1 MPELRRLRYAVAV
14 ADELNFT
21 RAAERLGVS
30 QQVLSEQIRRL
41 EDELGLQVFD
51 RTTRQVR
58 VTSHGRQILDEA
70 RAVVGAADALRDRAR
85 RLASAQAGVVR
96 LGYSRSTAFDTAP
109 RLVSAVTEARPD
121 LRVEVREV
129 PSRQLPQAV
138 RDGDVDVALSR
149 WADDTDQLFAHTLRR
164 LRSGMILRAGDAL
177 AGRAEVALGDLAG
190 RSLVMHRRED
200 APARHHATLAAC
212 AEAGVE
218 PEIVTA
224 RLPFDPLFTDVAE
237 GRGVQIAS
245 ESIRGALP
253 AGLTWVPLASGPRA
267 AGGPALGP
275 CAGASGARCGPRRGP
290 GLGRRAAVS
299 AQGLQRAQCAGSVA
313 RSPSSRG
320 RGRRRAQRA
329 QPSTSTATQSVGAAH
344 AAHGRPRS
352 AATAP

>member
-1 MPELRRLRYAVAV
+1 VPELRRLRYAVAV

-85 RLASAQAGVVR
+85 RLASAQAGVVG

-109 RLVSAVTEARPD
+109 LVSAVTEARPE

-129 PSRQLPQAV
+129 PSRQLPHAV
-138 RDGDVDVALSR
+138 RDGEVDVALSR

-164 LRSGMILRAGDAL
+164 LRSGVILRAGDAL

-200 APARHHATLAAC
+200 APARHDATLAAC

-218 PEIVTA
+218 PELVTA

-253 AGLTWVPLASGPRA
+253 AGLTWVPLASGVLEQRVDLLWDPARA
-267 AGGPALGP
+267 HPARDAFLDEARAW
-275 CAGASGARCGPRRGP
+275 AGA
-290 GLGRRAAVS
+290 
-299 AQGLQRAQCAGSVA
+299 QR
-313 RSPSSRG
+313 
-320 RGRRRAQRA
+320 
-329 QPSTSTATQSVGAAH
+329 
-344 AAHGRPRS
+344 
-352 AATAP
+352 

>member
-21 RAAERLGVS
+21 RAAARLGVS

-109 RLVSAVTEARPD
+109 LVSAVTEARPE

-164 LRSGMILRAGDAL
+164 LRSGVILRAGDAL

-200 APARHHATLAAC
+200 APARHDATLAAC

-253 AGLTWVPLASGPRA
+253 AGLTWVPLASGVLEQRVDLLWDPARA
-267 AGGPALGP
+267 HPTRDAFLDEARAW
-275 CAGASGARCGPRRGP
+275 AGA
-290 GLGRRAAVS
+290 
-299 AQGLQRAQCAGSVA
+299 QR
-313 RSPSSRG
+313 
-320 RGRRRAQRA
+320 
-329 QPSTSTATQSVGAAH
+329 
-344 AAHGRPRS
+344 
-352 AATAP
+352 

>member
-1 MPELRRLRYAVAV
+1 VPELRRLRYAVAV

-109 RLVSAVTEARPD
+109 LVSAVTEARPE

-164 LRSGMILRAGDAL
+164 LRSGVILRAGDAL

-200 APARHHATLAAC
+200 APARHDATLAAC

-253 AGLTWVPLASGPRA
+253 AGLTWVPLASGVLEQRVDLLWDPARA
-267 AGGPALGP
+267 HPARDAFLDEARGW
-275 CAGASGARCGPRRGP
+275 AGA
-290 GLGRRAAVS
+290 
-299 AQGLQRAQCAGSVA
+299 QR
-313 RSPSSRG
+313 
-320 RGRRRAQRA
+320 
-329 QPSTSTATQSVGAAH
+329 
-344 AAHGRPRS
+344 
-352 AATAP
+352 

>member
-85 RLASAQAGVVR
+85 RLAFAQAGVVR

-109 RLVSAVTEARPD
+109 LVSAVTEARPE

-164 LRSGMILRAGDAL
+164 LRSGVILRAGDAL

-200 APARHHATLAAC
+200 APARHDATLAAC

-218 PEIVTA
+218 PEIVTP

-245 ESIRGALP
+245 ESIRAALP
-253 AGLTWVPLASGPRA
+253 AGLTWVPLASGVLEQRVDLLWDPARA
-267 AGGPALGP
+267 HPARDAFVDEARAW
-275 CAGASGARCGPRRGP
+275 AGA
-290 GLGRRAAVS
+290 
-299 AQGLQRAQCAGSVA
+299 QC
-313 RSPSSRG
+313 
-320 RGRRRAQRA
+320 
-329 QPSTSTATQSVGAAH
+329 
-344 AAHGRPRS
+344 
-352 AATAP
+352 

>member
-1 MPELRRLRYAVAV
+1 VPELRRLRYAVAV

-51 RTTRQVR
+51 RTTRRVR

-109 RLVSAVTEARPD
+109 LVSAVTEARPE

-129 PSRQLPQAV
+129 PSRQLPQSV

-164 LRSGMILRAGDAL
+164 LRSGVILRAGDAL

-200 APARHHATLAAC
+200 APARHDATLAAC

-218 PEIVTA
+218 PEIVTS

-253 AGLTWVPLASGPRA
+253 AGLTWVPLASGVLEQRVDLLWDPARA
-267 AGGPALGP
+267 HPARDAFLDEARAW
-275 CAGASGARCGPRRGP
+275 AGA
-290 GLGRRAAVS
+290 
-299 AQGLQRAQCAGSVA
+299 QR
-313 RSPSSRG
+313 
-320 RGRRRAQRA
+320 
-329 QPSTSTATQSVGAAH
+329 
-344 AAHGRPRS
+344 
-352 AATAP
+352 

>member
-109 RLVSAVTEARPD
+109 LVSAVTEARPE

-164 LRSGMILRAGDAL
+164 LRSGVILRAGDAL

-200 APARHHATLAAC
+200 APARHDATLAAC

-218 PEIVTA
+218 PEIVTS

-253 AGLTWVPLASGPRA
+253 AGLTWVPLASGVLEQRVDLLWDPARA
-267 AGGPALGP
+267 HPARDAFLEEARTW
-275 CAGASGARCGPRRGP
+275 AGA
-290 GLGRRAAVS
+290 
-299 AQGLQRAQCAGSVA
+299 QR
-313 RSPSSRG
+313 
-320 RGRRRAQRA
+320 
-329 QPSTSTATQSVGAAH
+329 
-344 AAHGRPRS
+344 
-352 AATAP
+352 

>member
-1 MPELRRLRYAVAV
+1 
-14 ADELNFT
+14 
-21 RAAERLGVS
+21 
-30 QQVLSEQIRRL
+30 
-41 EDELGLQVFD
+41 
-51 RTTRQVR
+51 
-58 VTSHGRQILDEA
+58 
-70 RAVVGAADALRDRAR
+70 LRDRAR

-109 RLVSAVTEARPD
+109 LVSAVTEARPE

-164 LRSGMILRAGDAL
+164 LRSGVILRAGDAL

-190 RSLVMHRRED
+190 RSLVMHRWED
-200 APARHHATLAAC
+200 APARHDATLAAC

-218 PEIVTA
+218 PEIVTS

-253 AGLTWVPLASGPRA
+253 TGLTWVPLASGVLEQRVDLLWDPARA
-267 AGGPALGP
+267 HPARDAFLDEARGW
-275 CAGASGARCGPRRGP
+275 AGA
-290 GLGRRAAVS
+290 
-299 AQGLQRAQCAGSVA
+299 QR
-313 RSPSSRG
+313 
-320 RGRRRAQRA
+320 
-329 QPSTSTATQSVGAAH
+329 
-344 AAHGRPRS
+344 
-352 AATAP
+352 

>member
-21 RAAERLGVS
+21 RAAARLGVS

-109 RLVSAVTEARPD
+109 LVSAVTEARPE

-164 LRSGMILRAGDAL
+164 LRSGVILRAGDAL

-200 APARHHATLAAC
+200 APARHDATLAAC
-212 AEAGVE
+212 AEAGVG

-253 AGLTWVPLASGPRA
+253 AGLTWVPLASGVLEQRVDLLWDPARA
-267 AGGPALGP
+267 HPARDAFLDEARAW
-275 CAGASGARCGPRRGP
+275 AGA
-290 GLGRRAAVS
+290 
-299 AQGLQRAQCAGSVA
+299 QR
-313 RSPSSRG
+313 
-320 RGRRRAQRA
+320 
-329 QPSTSTATQSVGAAH
+329 
-344 AAHGRPRS
+344 
-352 AATAP
+352 